1 MREDL
6 RRTGAGTALL
16 AALLDILYTHSVK
29 TIRLSVSPLNQPALS
44 LYGKQGFVQEKFFQ
58 AYFGTGE
65 DRIIL
70 KKERD

>member
-16 AALLDILYTHSVK
+16 AALMDILYTHSVQ

-44 LYGKQGFVQEKFFQ
+44 LYGKQGFVQEKFVR

-65 DRIIL
+65 DRIIM